1 MLESWTAVRDPA
13 ATALV
18 FGVLKHKDLVSMFSV
33 LKQFSPGSLTLVEA
47 ESHEAQSLAVM
58 QQVALDAGLPAKTAE
73 DVEQAVRESTHRTPN
88 GSTLLFGSH
97 YVVGAFLRGGTK
109 K

>member
-1 MLESWTAVRDPA
+1 MLESWSAVRDPA

-18 FGVLKHKDLVSMFSV
+18 FGVLKHKDLVSIFSV
-33 LKQFSPGSLTLVEA
+33 LKRFSPCTLTLVEA
-47 ESHEAQSLAVM
+47 DSHEAQSLPVM
-58 QQVALDAGLPAKTAE
+58 QKAARDAGVPAMTAE
-73 DVEQAVRESTHRTPN
+73 HVDQAVRESFHRIPC

-97 YVVGAFLRGGTK
+97 YVVGSFLRGGTK